1 MENNVISNNE
11 EMNQDLRA
19 KGLLHKIYLTE
30 MRQLTAVIKQLWP
43 SSGKKTTQL
52 WPAVI
57 VNGDALVAFKAIT
70 EGMHTT
76 TVEMKTKPKATM
88 VKW

>member
-30 MRQLTAVIKQLWP
+30 MRQLTAVIRQL
-43 SSGKKTTQL
+43 
-52 WPAVI
+52 
-57 VNGDALVAFKAIT
+57 
-70 EGMHTT
+70 
-76 TVEMKTKPKATM
+76 
-88 VKW
+88 